1 MPASLDIDCEVL
13 LRAIGADPAT
23 VVLPGDTCPA
33 DSCTTRSPGRLTDCE
48 WAALSLYLPPEAPQ
62 SGVLPTRDFLDAVL
76 WVTRLRKPW
85 TALSELHGGEQVRR
99 RFGRWAHRGIWHAL
113 LDATQYLDLGSVRH
127 DEIVAVARRAARL
140 VKSLPMSHQCPSVRA
155 HRPD

>member
-1 MPASLDIDCEVL
+1 MSENVDMDCEGL

-23 VVLPGDTCPA
+23 VVLPGNAYPD

-48 WAALSLYLPPEAPQ
+48 WAALSPFLPTEAPQ
-62 SGVLPTRDFLDAVL
+62 SGVLPTRDFVDAVL

-85 TALSELHGGEQVRR
+85 TALSELHGGEQIRR
-99 RFGRWAHRGIWHAL
+99 RFGRWAHRGIWQAL
-113 LDATQYLDLGSVRH
+113 LAATQALELDNARLG
-127 DEIVAVARRAARL
+127 EITAVARRAARL
-140 VKSLPMSHQCPSVRA
+140 VNASLSHQRPSVRA